1 MKIDHRSSQTNMT
14 ETLLYVQQ
22 TLAIL
27 KQMACSTMAQRMDS
41 NGTVKAGLRQRI
53 LQYDSDISGFDGLGR
68 DSSAMSLENEVITG
82 EPLLENAQQEQQL
95 CGDSYAAVLLAFS
108 LIYEYLLAVKT
119 DVIPLEAASLAN
131 PESTVID
138 GGEQCFVI
146 QVTEADK
153 PFHLLLGEHT
163 RESLWLAYFWEDESS
178 RFLETHIL
186 IIILQSKHGMFEMR
200 DRVAIPVQEH
210 RQIVIDICLCKV
222 IRKFLKIQYGLGY
235 LQAVVVDTAVG
246 ILGQTKFFSEKRYAF
261 LKIGNSF
268 NRPVQGIVG
277 HGVLWCRGLMTGLL
291 RLSRHL
297 PAPLNRRIN

>member
-1 MKIDHRSSQTNMT
+1 MKIDHRSRQTNMT
-14 ETLLYVQQ
+14 ETLLHIQQ

-41 NGTVKAGLRQRI
+41 DGTVKAGLRQRI

-138 GGEQCFVI
+138 GREQSLVI
-146 QVTEADK
+146 QIAK
-153 PFHLLLGEHT
+153 PDETFHLFLREHT
-163 RESLWLAYFWEDESS
+163 GKS
-178 RFLETHIL
+178 
-186 IIILQSKHGMFEMR
+186 
-200 DRVAIPVQEH
+200 
-210 RQIVIDICLCKV
+210 
-222 IRKFLKIQYGLGY
+222 
-235 LQAVVVDTAVG
+235 
-246 ILGQTKFFSEKRYAF
+246 
-261 LKIGNSF
+261 
-268 NRPVQGIVG
+268 
-277 HGVLWCRGLMTGLL
+277 L
-291 RLSRHL
+291 RLADTR
-297 PAPLNRRIN
+297 